1 MKNGMFYV
9 RKQYMFDYKKKLSF
23 LKYVLIYKFFF
34 QGDEVL
40 LKKKNENLS
49 LVFGVFL
56 LILFY
61 LCFYDDIVSMVVKEL

>member
-1 MKNGMFYV
+1 
-9 RKQYMFDYKKKLSF
+9 MFDYKKKIEF
-23 LKYVLIYKFFF
+23 LKYVLIYKVFFK
-34 QGDEVL
+34 GDEVL
-40 LKKKNENLS
+40 LKKIENLS

>member
-9 RKQYMFDYKKKLSF
+9 RKQYMFDYNKKLSF
-23 LKYVLIYKFFF
+23 LKYVLIYKVFF